1 MVFRFLCWLV
11 LIPGFSFSQQL
22 IFPDAENWN
31 KVKEGQT
38 LSFQVKVND
47 PVVPKFSIEGING
60 YGIQFDTLGNFSWKP
75 EFDLADRLEKQKDI
89 SLIFQATWKD
99 GRKVRA

>member
-1 MVFRFLCWLV
+1 MFRFLFLFV
-11 LIPGFSFSQQL
+11 LIPSFSFSQLL
-22 IFPDAENWN
+22 IFPDVENWN

-47 PVVPKFSIEGING
+47 PVVPKFSIEGVNG
-60 YGIQFDTLGNFSWKP
+60 YGIQFDSVGNFLWKP
-75 EFDLADRLEKQKDI
+75 SFDLADRLETQKEI

-99 GRKVRA
+99 GRKVR